1 MEKVTSSSLVACTNF
16 YNMNKERLT
25 ELSEKL
31 LEIPNMISQHQNQVL
46 DLNEKIQIVQNEI
59 TQTESVIKSEISSQV
74 DENGKKVYSNEV
86 AREAAFVEASS
97 TNSGLLDKK
106 SILSVFQRELNSE
119 RIKIEALGNE
129 QKNIR
134 SILYFFGGFEEAI

>member
-1 MEKVTSSSLVACTNF
+1 
-16 YNMNKERLT
+16 MNKERLT

-106 SILSVFQRELNSE
+106 EILSTFQRELNSE